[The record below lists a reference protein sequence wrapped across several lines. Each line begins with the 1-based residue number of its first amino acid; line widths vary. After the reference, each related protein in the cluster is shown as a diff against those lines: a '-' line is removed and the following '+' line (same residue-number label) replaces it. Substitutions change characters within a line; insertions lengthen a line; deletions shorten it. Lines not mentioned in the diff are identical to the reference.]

1 MIVKI
6 NAYELETD
14 KIVNYYPCNVLGEY
28 QEHEIWTY
36 IEFNDG
42 SKGIY
47 LFNAS
52 KLAEKLKKG
61 GAE

>member
-28 QEHEIWTY
+28 QEQSIWTY

-42 SKGIY
+42 SKGVY

-52 KLAEKLKKG
+52 KLAEKFKKG